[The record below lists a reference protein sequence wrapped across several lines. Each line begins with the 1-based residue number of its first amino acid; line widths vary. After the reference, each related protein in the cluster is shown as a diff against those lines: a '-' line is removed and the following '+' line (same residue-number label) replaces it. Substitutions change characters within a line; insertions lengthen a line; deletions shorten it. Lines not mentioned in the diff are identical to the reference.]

1 MQQAIHHFQIMS
13 QPVNCRN
20 FGHGQINYTF
30 LITTDNNKQYIL
42 QRINTHVFKKP
53 IQLMDNVI
61 AVTEHIR
68 SKVEDPNQVLHFIP
82 ALDGKYYYRDEKRRY
97 WRCYE
102 FVGGFCLE
110 APESD
115 ADFYESAVAF
125 GRFQEQLSDFP
136 AGSLFETIPN
146 FHNTPDRY
154 RKLRLAMDEDACDRL
169 QYVQKEIDFILDT
182 SRKALK
188 IANPEIMNS
197 DQGSHFTSPQ
207 YTRLFLDAGSRISMD
222 HRGRA
227 YDNIFVERLWR
238 TIKYEE
244 VYVKAYETPRE
255 ARIGINSY
263 MRYYN
268 HERPHSRLGYRTPE
282 EIYWGR

>member
-1 MQQAIHHFQIMS
+1 M
-13 QPVNCRN
+13 
-20 FGHGQINYTF
+20 
-30 LITTDNNKQYIL
+30 
-42 QRINTHVFKKP
+42 KP
-53 IQLMDNVI
+53 YG
-61 AVTEHIR
+61 
-68 SKVEDPNQVLHFIP
+68 VLNS
-82 ALDGKYYYRDEKRRY
+82 Y
-97 WRCYE
+97 
-102 FVGGFCLE
+102 
-110 APESD
+110 
-115 ADFYESAVAF
+115 
-125 GRFQEQLSDFP
+125 
-136 AGSLFETIPN
+136 
-146 FHNTPDRY
+146 
-154 RKLRLAMDEDACDRL
+154 
-169 QYVQKEIDFILDT
+169 IDFILDT